1 MDGYDPNKQFTWYLI
16 FVYENKNPD
25 PNTMDLIDALF
36 SQSLYTLL
44 NTSIQ
49 QNRYAALSSFFFF
62 FFKSLDWKWI
72 HLCNWWAYLANLS
85 CTSLSRMAG
94 SRGLGSRQRSAA
106 ATITSSSRNS
116 RAASSSE
123 SVVSL
128 RVVLRY
134 CMSN

>member
-62 FFKSLDWKWI
+62 FFLNPWI
-72 HLCNWWAYLANLS
+72 GNGYIYAI
-85 CTSLSRMAG
+85 G
-94 SRGLGSRQRSAA
+94 GP
-106 ATITSSSRNS
+106 I
-116 RAASSSE
+116 
-123 SVVSL
+123 
-128 RVVLRY
+128 
-134 CMSN
+134 

>member
-62 FFKSLDWKWI
+62 FLNPWI
-72 HLCNWWAYLANLS
+72 GNGYIYAI
-85 CTSLSRMAG
+85 G
-94 SRGLGSRQRSAA
+94 GP
-106 ATITSSSRNS
+106 I
-116 RAASSSE
+116 
-123 SVVSL
+123 
-128 RVVLRY
+128 
-134 CMSN
+134 